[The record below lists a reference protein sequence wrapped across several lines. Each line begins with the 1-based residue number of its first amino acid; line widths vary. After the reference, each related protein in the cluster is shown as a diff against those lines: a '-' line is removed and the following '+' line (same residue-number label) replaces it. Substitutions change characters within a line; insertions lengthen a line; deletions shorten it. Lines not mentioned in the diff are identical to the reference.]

1 MFNGGNIGRP
11 GTRVSEQTGGPRNE
25 LTLPLQH
32 ALVIALLVCG
42 AALTLAL
49 EMALIGRGL
58 LLVVAVA
65 LLGYGLWRVALLLS
79 DWLEGAALAW
89 SRVAL
94 AVVGAVLLW
103 AWLQYG
109 QPTLERLWWPIW
121 YGPPMD
127 GFAPVQFGNDPLNM
141 RLMPGWL
148 FIVRA
153 LLVPTVAVA
162 YALPA
167 WLILQR
173 FGMEIVLPQLLAVTP
188 QQVRVATHVPR
199 FVTTIEQQDDEP
211 QKTAKAGPPIYVQVS
226 DAPAP
231 DADRLE
237 QRARHTRAVQLEDL
251 EPAQWEIIASRAA
264 SNLPWSEADVGRGK
278 VLTTPQFRAVTQQ
291 LASLGY
297 LRLRVPTNPRSGY
310 EWTPAGLRFLERRW
324 WERLG

>member
-1 MFNGGNIGRP
+1 MFNGGNIGRQ

-42 AALTLAL
+42 AALVVAL

-58 LLVVAVA
+58 LLAAVFCIM
-65 LLGYGLWRVALLLS
+65 GYGLWRAALELER
-79 DWLEGAALAW
+79 WLDGAALAW
-89 SRVAL
+89 TRVAL
-94 AVVGAVLLW
+94 AITGAALLW
-103 AWLQYG
+103 AWVWYA
-109 QPTLERLWWPIW
+109 QPTVEKLWWPVW
-121 YGPPMD
+121 YGLPMD
-127 GFAPVQFGNDPLNM
+127 GFAPVQFGNDPLAL
-141 RLMPGWL
+141 RLMPGWVFVL
-148 FIVRA
+148 RA
-153 LLVPTVAVA
+153 LLVPTLLVA

-188 QQVRVATHVPR
+188 QQVRVSTHVPG
-199 FVTTIEQQDDEP
+199 FVRTIKQEDEP

-226 DAPAP
+226 DPPAP
-231 DADRLE
+231 DAGRLE
-237 QRARHTRAVQLEDL
+237 RRAQHTRAVKLEDL
-251 EPAQWEIIASRAA
+251 QPAQWEIIASRAA

-278 VLTTPQFRAVTQQ
+278 ILTTPQFRAITQQ